1 MLVKK
6 AKEHKTISS
15 TNKKLFYTRG
25 DRIFLA
31 FNNVFLAIIL
41 LLVAYPLIFIVSSSF
56 SSTSAVIN
64 GRVWLFPVNPSL
76 EAYKA
81 VFENKYIWQGYLNST
96 IYMLTGTLLNVVV
109 TILAAYP
116 LSRKDFKARNP
127 VMLFFAFTM
136 FFSGGLIPT
145 YMLIGNLGLMNTRW
159 AMILPGALSV
169 WNMIITRT
177 YFQSNISTELLEAAQ
192 LDGCSDFK
200 FLVKI
205 VIPLSSAIIAVISL
219 FYAVGH
225 WNAYF
230 NALIYLNDKKLY
242 PLQLVLRELLI
253 MQVVDPSMVSG
264 ELLKEMLRKQ
274 AMRELLKYAVIVV
287 ASLPVMIMY
296 PFVQKYFVKGVM
308 IGSLKG

>member
-6 AKEHKTISS
+6 AKEHEMVNS
-15 TNKKLFYTRG
+15 TNKKLFYTKG

-31 FNNVFLAIIL
+31 INNVFLAIIL

-76 EAYKA
+76 EAYEA
-81 VFENKYIWQGYLNST
+81 VFQNKYIWQGYLNST
-96 IYMLTGTLLNVVV
+96 IYMLSGTLLNVVV

-116 LSRKDFKARNP
+116 LSRKDFKMRNSA
-127 VMLFFAFTM
+127 MLFFAFTM

-177 YFQSNISTELLEAAQ
+177 YFQSNIPTELLEAAQ

-200 FLVKI
+200 FLIKI

-253 MQVVDPSMVSG
+253 MDVVDPSMVSG